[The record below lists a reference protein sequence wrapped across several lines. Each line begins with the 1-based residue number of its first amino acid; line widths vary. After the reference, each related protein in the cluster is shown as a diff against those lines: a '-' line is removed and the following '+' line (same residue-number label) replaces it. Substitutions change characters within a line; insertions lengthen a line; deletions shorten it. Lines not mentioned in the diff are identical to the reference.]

1 MAHPAPVL
9 NGPESPDP
17 GTRSLKRAARLA
29 LDLVLPPQCL
39 ACGVLVDEPGTVC
52 AACWSALRFLAP
64 PWCAACGLPFEYD
77 PGWGALC
84 GPCVRQPPVFAR
96 ARAALAYDD
105 SSRRPILGFKH
116 GDRTESAVAFARWME
131 RAGAEVIL
139 DADLIVPV
147 PLHWTR
153 LFLRRY
159 NQAGLLAQAV
169 AARAGLPCVPDALKR
184 VRRTP
189 PLGRLGPAERRRTLG
204 RAFAVAPGRAGEI
217 AGRRVLLIDD
227 VLTTGETAT
236 ACARVLLAA
245 GANAVDVLTLAR
257 VVRPLPG

>member
-9 NGPESPDP
+9 NGPESPEPRP
-17 GTRSLKRAARLA
+17 GSLKRAARFA

-39 ACGVLVDEPGTVC
+39 VCGVLVDEPGTAC
-52 AACWSALRFLAP
+52 TECWSTLRFLAP

-77 PGWGALC
+77 SGWGALC
-84 GPCVRQPPVFAR
+84 GACVRQPPVFAR

-116 GDRTESAVAFARWME
+116 GDRTESAVAFARWMM
-131 RAGAEVIL
+131 RAGAELVIE
-139 DADLIVPV
+139 ADVVVPV

-153 LFLRRY
+153 LFMRRY

-169 AARAGLPCVPDALKR
+169 AGEAGLLCLPDALKR

-204 RAFAVAPGRAGEI
+204 RAFSVVPGRAR
-217 AGRRVLLIDD
+217 AVADRRVLLVDD
-227 VLTTGETAT
+227 VLTTGETAA

-245 GANAVDVLTLAR
+245 GAQAVDVLTLAR